1 MNKVIVINDYEN
13 NSIDFLNYDL
23 IIKKYEDNIKK
34 YEDEGI
40 TKEEFI
46 EDYLIS
52 KNFSFSNSHYIIVK
66 IEDIF
71 INNSIFL
78 SNEDKKL
85 LLNSI
90 G

>member
-13 NSIDFLNYDL
+13 NSIEFLNYDL

-46 EDYLIS
+46 E
-52 KNFSFSNSHYIIVK
+52 
-66 IEDIF
+66 EDF
-71 INNSIFL
+71 VEE
-78 SNEDKKL
+78 NE
-85 LLNSI
+85 
-90 G
+90 